1 MSTTAAPSS
10 EPETP
15 IAPPAAAAPP
25 GAPAARRRSIGP
37 LVLRLHFYA
46 GVLIAP
52 FLVVAA
58 LTGLAFVFTPQL
70 DSLVYAHELRV
81 DAGGAPARP
90 LAEQVVAARA
100 AHPDGDLASVL
111 PPVAATDTTKVVFNL
126 PHLREKQHTVY
137 VDPYTNEVRGTLTTW
152 FGETPL
158 MTWLDDLHRNLH
170 LGVVGRH
177 YSELAASWLWVVV
190 LGGLFL
196 WLRRQG
202 TGRRGLRRTVL
213 PDLAANVGVRRTRSW
228 HAATGVW
235 LAIGLLALSATG
247 LTWSRYAGGNFD
259 IVQNGLDAHSP
270 TLETALPGAAPA
282 HGVDSGGHHG
292 GGTTTGGFDP
302 TDVDRAALIA
312 REAGVDGKVI
322 ISPPAGPGTAWV
334 VAQDDPSWPYG
345 WDRVAVDPAA
355 GSVVAR
361 SDFADWPLLAQL
373 SKLGVA
379 FHMGFLFGIV
389 NQILLA
395 ALAVGLLCV
404 TVWGYR
410 MWWQRRPTRAD
421 RRAPLGAPPGRGAW
435 RQTHP
440 LVMIVVLLIAVAVG
454 WALPALG
461 VTLGAFLVIDLVLG
475 VVQRRRARRVIPTS
489 PAPVRS

>member
-1 MSTTAAPSS
+1 MSTTATPSS

-15 IAPPAAAAPP
+15 LAPPVGPPP
-25 GAPAARRRSIGP
+25 GTPTARRRSIGP

-70 DSLVYAHELRV
+70 DNLVYAHELRV
-81 DAGGAPARP
+81 DEGAAPARP

-100 AHPDGDLASVL
+100 AHPDGDLASVT

-126 PHLREKQHTVY
+126 PHLGEKQHTVY

-170 LGVVGRH
+170 LGTVGRH
-177 YSELAASWLWVVV
+177 YSELAASWLWLLV

-196 WLRRQG
+196 WLRRQWH
-202 TGRRGLRRTVL
+202 GRRRLRRTVL
-213 PDLAANVGVRRTRSW
+213 PDLAANVGVRRTRGW
-228 HAATGVW
+228 HAATGMW
-235 LAIGLLALSATG
+235 LALGLLVLSATG

-259 IVQNGLDAHSP
+259 IVQNAFDAHSP
-270 TLETALPGAAPA
+270 TLATTLPGAAP
-282 HGVDSGGHHG
+282 GGDPDGGGHHG
-292 GGTTTGGFDP
+292 GGPTGGGFDP
-302 TDVDRAALIA
+302 ADVDRAVSIA
-312 REAGVDGKVI
+312 RSAGVDGLVVVT
-322 ISPPAGPGTAWV
+322 PPAGPGTAWV

-345 WDRVAVDPAA
+345 WDRVAVDPTT
-355 GSVVAR
+355 GSVVAHSR
-361 SDFADWPLLAQL
+361 FADWPLLAQL

-379 FHMGFLFGIV
+379 FHMGFLFGVV

-404 TVWGYR
+404 IVWGYR

-435 RQTHP
+435 RQASP
-440 LVMIVVLLIAVAVG
+440 PAVVLLLLVAIAVG
-454 WALPALG
+454 WAMPTLG
-461 VTLGAFLVIDLVLG
+461 VTLGVFLVVDLVLG
-475 VVQRRRARRVIPTS
+475 AVQRRRARRAVPTS
-489 PAPVRS
+489 PAPAGN